1 MDHWMC
7 HHFLRPGGCQLLVA
21 TWLLWGKQV
30 SDSPVKRDGSR
41 GNGGNVSKLIQ
52 KSIAATRTG
61 HARSAQP
68 CMSSAIGC
76 QIVRFGEKTNPE
88 TESGRNSE
96 LPSKFKNEAPVG
108 SAEIWHPAKPLGLTP
123 DEVLFNNLMFIH
135 CPHSQTTSSFNF
147 ARHIANRAIRRY
159 QLMPLSDIKWW
170 DLHLRDC
177 GVSLNI

>member
-1 MDHWMC
+1 M
-7 HHFLRPGGCQLLVA
+7 VA

-41 GNGGNVSKLIQ
+41 GNGGSVSKLIQ
-52 KSIAATRTG
+52 ESIAATRTG
-61 HARSAQP
+61 HARSARP

-76 QIVRFGEKTNPE
+76 GKKPTQKQRVAEIR
-88 TESGRNSE
+88 SSHQ
-96 LPSKFKNEAPVG
+96 KFKNEAPVG